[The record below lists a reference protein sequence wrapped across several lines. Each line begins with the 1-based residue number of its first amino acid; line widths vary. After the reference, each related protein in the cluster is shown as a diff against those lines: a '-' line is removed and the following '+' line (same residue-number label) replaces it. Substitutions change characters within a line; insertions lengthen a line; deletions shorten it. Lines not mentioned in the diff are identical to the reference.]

1 MKAKHSNRFRVRSFE
16 TDPLGR
22 LQVPILCKLLQEAAT
37 AHAAILGVAVET
49 LIESGVAWVLSRL
62 HLDMQRWP
70 TSDEEIII
78 ETWPEAASRLFTE
91 RRFEVF
97 DVSNRRI
104 GAASTLWLIL
114 DLERRR
120 PIRLPADVVERLGE
134 LGLGSEPRRFGDL
147 VTPDP
152 VDRELD
158 FTVRRSDLDSAEH
171 VNNTS
176 YVEWAIEAVPD
187 EVWSTAELAELEIQ
201 FVAECHQGQIVLSR
215 SQLVERGGDIEVRHQ
230 LMRHED
236 GAEVARARTVWQAR
250 GHASS

>member
-1 MKAKHSNRFRVRSFE
+1 MKAKHHDRFRVRSYE

-22 LQVPILCKLLQEAAT
+22 LQVPILCKLLQEVAV
-37 AHAAILGVAVET
+37 AHASILGVSVET
-49 LIESGVAWVLSRL
+49 MAERGTAWVLSRL
-62 HLDMQRWP
+62 HLSLDRWP
-70 TSDEEIII
+70 RGDEHIVI
-78 ETWPEAASRLFTE
+78 ETWPEAANRLFTE

-97 DVSNRRI
+97 DESGSGI
-104 GAASTLWLIL
+104 GTASTLWLIL

-120 PIRLPADVVERLGE
+120 PVRLPAHVVERLGE

-152 VDRELD
+152 LDRELA

-187 EVWSTAELAELEIQ
+187 KVWSTAELAELKIQ
-201 FVAECHQGQIVLSR
+201 FVSECHQGQTVLSR
-215 SQLVERGGDIEVRHQ
+215 SQQVERGDDFEVRHQ
-230 LMRHED
+230 LMRSDD
-236 GAEVARARTVWQAR
+236 GAEVARAITLWRH
-250 GHASS
+250 G